1 MLQPYI
7 EGELVYLS
15 EFKKEELPLLL
26 ELYEDEEFMEDFGYI
41 EGVVQTY
48 ESLYTW
54 YEELKLSEDEIF
66 YSVYEKKLRNG
77 LDLLV

>member
-26 ELYEDEEFMEDFGYI
+26 ELYEDEEFIKGKWSGYDNGIGFTIGKIPFGI
-41 EGVVQTY
+41 
-48 ESLYTW
+48 
-54 YEELKLSEDEIF
+54 
-66 YSVYEKKLRNG
+66 
-77 LDLLV
+77 